1 MADERVRDTP
11 LTLRLEYHDAAN
23 LLDQWRRNLSQGQTF
38 VRTRE
43 ALRPGARLRLKVGF
57 PGLREPIVL
66 RGAVRATRVEAGE
79 PGVDVAITFADRA
92 EQERLAAHIERAAAG
107 DPELCAR
114 HVRLLVIEDNPHV
127 GALITS
133 GLAEITRREL
143 HGRVRFEV
151 EHATDGAAGLAALA
165 RGRFDVVVTDVYLP
179 VMDGAQFIR
188 EVRAAGLTP
197 GLPILAVSAGGSEAR
212 AKAEAAG
219 CDLFLEK
226 PLRLTELVAAIR
238 KLVGF

>member
-1 MADERVRDTP
+1 MPDDRLRETP
-11 LTLRLEYHDAAN
+11 LTLRLEYRDAAN

-43 ALRPGARLRLKVGF
+43 SLKPGAHLRLKVGF

-66 RGAVRATRVEAGE
+66 LGSVRAPRVEAGE
-79 PGVDVAITFADRA
+79 PGVDVAIQFADRA
-92 EQERLAAHIERAAAG
+92 EQERLAARIERAAGG
-107 DPELCAR
+107 DPDLCAR
-114 HVRLLVIEDNPHV
+114 QVRLLVIEDNPHV

-133 GLAEITRREL
+133 GLSEVARREL
-143 HGRVRFEV
+143 RGRVVFEIECV
-151 EHATDGAAGLAALA
+151 GDGAAGLAALA
-165 RGRFDVVVTDVYLP
+165 RDRFDVAVCDVYLP

-188 EVRAAGLTP
+188 EVRAGKAP
-197 GLPILAVSAGGSEAR
+197 GLPILAVSAGGPGAR
-212 AKAEAAG
+212 EKAEAAG

-226 PLRLTELVAAIR
+226 PLRLTELVAALR

>member
-1 MADERVRDTP
+1 MSDDGHRETP
-11 LTLRLEYHDAAN
+11 LTLRLEYRDGAN

-43 ALRPGARLRLKVGF
+43 ALATGTRLRLKVGF

-66 RGAVRATRVEAGE
+66 LGSVRAARAEGGEA
-79 PGVDVAITFADRA
+79 GVDVAIRFADRA
-92 EQERLAAHIERAAAG
+92 EHDRLAARIERAAAG

-114 HVRLLVIEDNPHV
+114 VVRLLVLEDNPHV

-133 GLAEITRREL
+133 GLTQAARREF
-143 HGRVRFEV
+143 GGNVIFEV
-151 EHATDGAAGLAALA
+151 ECVGDGAAGLAALA
-165 RGRFDVVVTDVYLP
+165 RDRFDVAICDVYLP

-188 EVRAAGLTP
+188 EVRSGKAP
-197 GLPILAVSAGGSEAR
+197 GLPLLAVSAGGPAAR
-212 AKAEAAG
+212 DKAIAAG

-226 PLRLTELVAAIR
+226 PLRLTELAAAVR
-238 KLVGF
+238 RLLGL